1 MTTPTNGLSPQALER
16 WLNQL
21 LDSAAF
27 QDYAPNGLQLDGGK
41 NIQRLITGV
50 TASKALLEEAIQR
63 QADAVVVHHGWFWK
77 NEPPCIVG
85 AKRDRIALALKHG
98 ISVFGYHLPL
108 DAHVHLGN
116 NAQLGK
122 RLGLTPEM
130 DDNQQPY
137 RFGPGNLIWSGTCP
151 ATSLQAFADN
161 LQQQLERQPLVIGA
175 ATKTIQRVAWCT
187 GGAQGMMQHAIDEG
201 VDLYI
206 TGEASEQNTHMAR
219 ESGTAFIAA
228 GHHAT
233 ERYGPK
239 ALGDAIADQFQL
251 SVEFIDIDNPV

>member
-1 MTTPTNGLSPQALER
+1 MTMPTNGLSPQTLER

-21 LDSAAF
+21 LDSATF

-41 NIQRLITGV
+41 PIQRLITGV
-50 TASKALLEEAIQR
+50 TASKALLNEAIKR
-63 QADAVVVHHGWFWK
+63 DANAIVVHHGWFWK
-77 NEPPCIVG
+77 NESPCIVG
-85 AKRDRIALALKHG
+85 PKRDRIALALEHG
-98 ISVFGYHLPL
+98 ISVLGYHLPL
-108 DAHVHLGN
+108 DAHPKLGN

-122 RLGLTPEM
+122 LLGLHPEL
-130 DDNQQPY
+130 NSNEPY
-137 RFGPGNLIWSGTCP
+137 RFGPSQLIWSGTCTP
-151 ATSLQAFADN
+151 ISLQDFSQN
-161 LQQQLERQPLVIGA
+161 LQAKLKRQPLVLGDLN
-175 ATKTIQRVAWCT
+175 KTIQRVAWCT
-187 GGAQGMMQHAIDEG
+187 GGAQGMMQYAIDEN

-239 ALGDAIADQFQL
+239 ALGEAIAKQFDL
-251 SVEFIDIDNPV
+251 PVEFIDIDNPV